1 MRHDA
6 GVLSAK
12 MASVWVVALEQLNGN
27 ACALCRVYSV
37 SVMVSVE
44 HTHVLCEV

>member
-27 ACALCRVYSV
+27 ACVACKGV